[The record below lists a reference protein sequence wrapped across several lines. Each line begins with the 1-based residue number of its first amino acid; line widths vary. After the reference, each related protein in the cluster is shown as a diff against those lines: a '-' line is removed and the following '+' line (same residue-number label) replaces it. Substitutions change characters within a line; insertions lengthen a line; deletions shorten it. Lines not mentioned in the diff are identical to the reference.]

1 MATAP
6 SFLDRDKLTGILIL
20 ALMFAVYFLVIA
32 PKEAKSRAAR
42 PALPTGVVTRA
53 ATPQMRAS
61 GTGDLAA
68 LAPEVEA
75 PAESGAAPAET
86 AAAPP
91 AGIAPRFVCLSN
103 DLATYT
109 FTDFG
114 GDIYNIELARA
125 PMVRKG
131 PLTTAFAPSNAWEMP
146 LRMCSTSGFDP
157 ARTVFGLE
165 HMQAQMVSFTG
176 MVSDTLFLRKTYALT
191 NGYLLQA
198 ELAFSNLTTRAMALS
213 NAFWLG
219 RIALVP
225 GVSAGKDLRGC
236 DLELLQDGAPR
247 ILRITADKKDVTT
260 THAGTTVWMAV
271 HNKYFTQ
278 VLVPETPFVEVAT
291 RSLGAP
297 AAREV
302 TAWATAA
309 PLVIAPLAEQ
319 QWHATLYAG
328 PKAYNLL
335 QTLPAEI
342 GRGTKYLELLN
353 LGMFAFLA
361 KPILLYGL
369 KGLYQYTHNYGWAI
383 IIVTLI
389 IKLLTWPLQTKS
401 YVSMQRMQKVQPE
414 LKLLQAKY
422 KGDPRQLQQEQML
435 LYRKHGVNPMG
446 GCLPIALQIP
456 IFFALYSALDNA
468 VELWGASFW
477 YIKDLTM
484 PDSVYTLSFSIPFLG
499 NAVNPLPLLMTAATI
514 IQQVLTP
521 HTGDKSQ
528 KQMMLMMPVVFLAI
542 FYNMP
547 SGLVLYWFVNQLLS
561 AVQTLMLHYT
571 KKT

>member
-1 MATAP
+1 MY
-6 SFLDRDKLTGILIL
+6 RCI
-20 ALMFAVYFLVIA
+20 
-32 PKEAKSRAAR
+32 SRVSH
-42 PALPTGVVTRA
+42 PRA
-53 ATPQMRAS
+53 DNCP
-61 GTGDLAA
+61 GTF
-68 LAPEVEA
+68 PHS
-75 PAESGAAPAET
+75 P
-86 AAAPP
+86 
-91 AGIAPRFVCLSN
+91 LS
-103 DLATYT
+103 
-109 FTDFG
+109 
-114 GDIYNIELARA
+114 I
-125 PMVRKG
+125 
-131 PLTTAFAPSNAWEMP
+131 
-146 LRMCSTSGFDP
+146 
-157 ARTVFGLE
+157 
-165 HMQAQMVSFTG
+165 
-176 MVSDTLFLRKTYALT
+176 
-191 NGYLLQA
+191 
-198 ELAFSNLTTRAMALS
+198 
-213 NAFWLG
+213 
-219 RIALVP
+219 
-225 GVSAGKDLRGC
+225 
-236 DLELLQDGAPR
+236 
-247 ILRITADKKDVTT
+247 
-260 THAGTTVWMAV
+260 
-271 HNKYFTQ
+271 
-278 VLVPETPFVEVAT
+278 
-291 RSLGAP
+291 
-297 AAREV
+297 
-302 TAWATAA
+302 
-309 PLVIAPLAEQ
+309 
-319 QWHATLYAG
+319 
-328 PKAYNLL
+328 
-335 QTLPAEI
+335 
-342 GRGTKYLELLN
+342 
-353 LGMFAFLA
+353 
-361 KPILLYGL
+361 PILLYGL
-369 KGLYQYTHNYGWAI
+369 KGLYHYTHNYGWAI

-414 LKLLQAKY
+414 LKLLQEKY

>member
-20 ALMFAVYFLVIA
+20 GLMFSVYFLVIA
-32 PKEAKSRAAR
+32 PKEAKNRAAR
-42 PALPTGVVTRA
+42 PALPTGVVARTD
-53 ATPQMRAS
+53 TSQMRAA

-68 LAPEVEA
+68 LAPEPGA
-75 PAESGAAPAET
+75 PAEAVMPAEA

-91 AGIAPRFVCLSN
+91 PGAAPRLVCLSN
-103 DLATYT
+103 ALATYT

-114 GDIYNIELARA
+114 GDIYKIELARA

-146 LRMCSTSGFDP
+146 LRLCSTAGFDP
-157 ARTVFGLE
+157 ARTIFGVE
-165 HMQAQMVSFTG
+165 HQQAHVLAFTG
-176 MVSDTLFLRKTYALT
+176 MVNHTLFLRKTYALT

-198 ELAFSNLTTRAMALS
+198 DLAFSNVTRRALALS
-213 NAFWLG
+213 NVFWLG

-225 GVSAGKDLRGC
+225 GVDARKDLRGC
-236 DLELLQDGAPR
+236 DLEVLREGAPR
-247 ILRITADKKDVTT
+247 ILRIGADKKDVAT
-260 THAGTTVWMAV
+260 THPGPAVWLAV
-271 HNKYFTQ
+271 RNKYFAN
-278 VLVPETPFVEVAT
+278 VLVPETPFVHVET

-297 AAREV
+297 TAREV
-302 TAWATAA
+302 TAWAAAA
-309 PLVIAPLAEQ
+309 PLLIAPRAAQ
-319 QWHATLYAG
+319 HWHATLYAG

-342 GRGTKYLELLN
+342 GRGTYYLELLN
-353 LGMFAFLA
+353 LGKFAFLA

-369 KGLYQYTHNYGWAI
+369 KGLYRYTHNYGWAI
-383 IIVTLI
+383 IIVTII

-414 LKLLQAKY
+414 LKLLQEKF

-561 AVQTLMLHYT
+561 AVQTLMLHYY
-571 KKT
+571 KKA